1 MRNDDDDNDDDA
13 DDDYDD
19 DHDGDADDDFIR
31 FGSPISMG
39 RPSQNKPQCAMMLML
54 IVVVM

>member
-1 MRNDDDDNDDDA
+1 MRNDDDDDDDDA

-39 RPSQNKPQCAMMLML
+39 RPSQNKPQCAMML